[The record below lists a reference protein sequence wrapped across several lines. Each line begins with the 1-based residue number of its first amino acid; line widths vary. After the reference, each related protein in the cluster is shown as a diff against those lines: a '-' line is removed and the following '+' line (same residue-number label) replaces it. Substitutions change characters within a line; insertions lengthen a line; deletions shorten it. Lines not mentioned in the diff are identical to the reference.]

1 MKWKG
6 EISKTQWILYKYK
19 EREREREYSEQLY
32 TNKSDNVEK
41 IDNFLETNNPPKFNQ
56 QEIENLNQLITWK
69 ETGYKK

>member
-1 MKWKG
+1 MDTVQ
-6 EISKTQWILYKYK
+6 IQR

-56 QEIENLNQLITWK
+56 QEIENLNQLIT
-69 ETGYKK
+69 